1 MRPLNNSMDSEEKQ
15 KQKNSVLYWI
25 RQNEIKNEQGELI
38 RFDDHK
44 FMIDIYSDILPIQV
58 IRKGSQVGASTMEIL
73 RSLHD
78 ARFWGINQIYTLPT
92 VDDVAEFVKSK
103 VNRIIKV
110 NPCMLE
116 GVSGKDVDSVE
127 QKQIGKSFLFFKGTY
142 TEKEAIMLTS
152 DRNIH
157 DELDKSKPEV
167 IRDYTSRM
175 GFSKIRS
182 QHYFSTPTI
191 PGIGIDA
198 LWAKSD
204 QKHWR
209 FNCPHC
215 RYKQHMEWD
224 KNVDRERK
232 IYVCQKCRNKIT
244 SQWVNDNGE
253 WEVKYPGEEIS
264 GYWINQMMCP
274 WRTCADLLKEEADA
288 QDEQYFYNFVL
299 GMPYIAADQ
308 KIPQSLFLRN
318 ITSESAELSGWNVM
332 GADTG
337 DENHIVIGNSKGIFW
352 IGKIKD
358 NPGKTRW
365 EYMAELIQF
374 YDVRVCVIDGM
385 PWTEEALRLARKFP
399 YRVFL
404 NFYKD
409 DPKMLEAIRWNDEQE
424 GDEKPFEDEIKV
436 LVSRNRIIDDTISAL
451 HRGEIKFAMKP
462 DDISLKMLISHT
474 QTMYARTVTNQ
485 HGQEKREW
493 ESTTGADHAWHAL
506 LYWHIALKKRF
517 KYEPNR

>member
-1 MRPLNNSMDSEEKQ
+1 MNEDVDPEKV
-15 KQKNSVLYWI
+15 SILYWI
-25 RQNEIKNEQGELI
+25 DENHIKNENGDPIE
-38 RFDDHK
+38 FYDHA
-44 FMIDIYSDILPIQV
+44 FMEDIYVDAEPIQV
-58 IRKGSQVGASTMEIL
+58 IRKGSQIGASTMEIL
-73 RSLHD
+73 RALHD
-78 ARFWGINQIYTLPT
+78 ARFLGINQIYTLPT
-92 VDDVAEFVKSK
+92 VDDAGEFVKSK
-103 VNRIIKV
+103 VNRIIKA
-110 NPCMLE
+110 NPCIMK
-116 GVSGKDVDSVE
+116 GVSVKDVDSVE
-127 QKQIGKSFLFFKGTY
+127 QKQIGKAFLFFKGTY

-191 PGIGIDA
+191 PGAGIDA

-209 FNCPHC
+209 FKCPHC
-215 RYKQHMEWD
+215 KHEQYMDWE

-232 IYVCQKCRNKIT
+232 IYICQKCRDKIT
-244 SQWVNDNGE
+244 SQWVNNHGY
-253 WEVKYPGEEIS
+253 WEARYPGEPIS

-274 WRTCADLLKEEADA
+274 WRTCADLLKEEAEA

-318 ITSESAELSGWNVM
+318 VTSESAEISDWNVM

-337 DENHIVIGNSKGIFW
+337 DENHVVIGNSKGIFW

-358 NPGKTRW
+358 RPNKTRW
-365 EYMAELIQF
+365 EYMAELMQF
-374 YDVRVCVIDGM
+374 YDVRVCVVDGM
-385 PWTEEALRLARKFP
+385 PWTEDAVRLARRFP
-399 YRVFL
+399 YRVYL

-409 DPKMLEAIRWNDEQE
+409 DPKMLEVIRWNDEQE
-424 GDEKPFEDEIKV
+424 GDDKSFEEEIKV
-436 LVSRNRIIDDTISAL
+436 LTSRNRIIDDTISAL
-451 HRGEIKFAMKP
+451 HRGEIKFAMKS
-462 DDISLKMLISHT
+462 DDPSFKMLISHA

-517 KYEPNR
+517 KYEPNH